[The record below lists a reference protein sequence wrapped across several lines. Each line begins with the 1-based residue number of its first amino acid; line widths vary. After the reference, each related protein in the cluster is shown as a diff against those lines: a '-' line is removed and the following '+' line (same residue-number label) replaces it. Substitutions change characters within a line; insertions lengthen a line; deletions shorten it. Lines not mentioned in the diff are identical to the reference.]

1 MNAFL
6 VDLENKP
13 GEFARVSEAIARK
26 GINITT
32 ISGATCGSSGR
43 LALTTDNDGATRTA
57 LGEAK
62 ATFTESEVTEAT
74 LRHEPGSIAKIAR
87 RLADSG
93 VNIEAIMPTG
103 MKGND
108 VTVAFVTDNPA
119 KAKSLLM
126 EATSA
131 R

>member
-93 VNIEAIMPTG
+93 VNIEAIIPTG

-119 KAKSLLM
+119 KAKSLLA

>member
-13 GEFARVSEAIARK
+13 GEFARISEAIARK
-26 GINITT
+26 GINIMT

-62 ATFTESEVTEAT
+62 ATFTESEVTEAA
-74 LRHEPGSIAKIAR
+74 LRHEPGSIAKVAR

-108 VTVAFVTDNPA
+108 ITVAFVTDNPT
-119 KAKSLLM
+119 KAKSLLA
-126 EATSA
+126 EAASA

>member
-32 ISGATCGSSGR
+32 ISGSTCGSSGR
-43 LALTTDNDGATRTA
+43 VVMTTDNDSATRTV

-62 ATFTESEVTEAT
+62 VTFTESEVTEAT
-74 LRHEPGSIAKIAR
+74 LRNEPGALAKIAR

-93 VNIEAIMPTG
+93 LNIEAIVPTG

-108 VTVAFVTDNPA
+108 VSVAFITDNPTA
-119 KAKSLLM
+119 ARSLLS

-131 R
+131 S

>member
-13 GEFARVSEAIARK
+13 GEFARVSEAIAKK
-26 GINITT
+26 GINITM

-43 LALTTDNDGATRTA
+43 LALATDNDGATRSVLA
-57 LGEAK
+57 EANC
-62 ATFTESEVTEAT
+62 TYSESEFTEST
-74 LRHEPGSIAKIAR
+74 LRNQPGALAAVAR
-87 RLADSG
+87 RLADAG
-93 VNIEAIMPTG
+93 VNIEAIVPTG

-108 VTVAFVTDNPA
+108 VTVAFITDNPA
-119 KAKSLLM
+119 KAHSLLQ

>member
-13 GEFARVSEAIARK
+13 GEFARVTEAIAKK
-26 GINITT
+26 GINITSL
-32 ISGATCGSSGR
+32 SGATCGSSGR
-43 LALTTDNDGATRTA
+43 VAIATDNDSATRTA
-57 LGEAK
+57 LAEANCTYVE
-62 ATFTESEVTEAT
+62 AESIEAT
-74 LRHEPGSIAKIAR
+74 LRNQPGALAGVAR
-87 RLADSG
+87 RLANAG

-108 VTVAFVTDNPA
+108 VTVAFITDDPTSA
-119 KAKSLLM
+119 RGLLQ
-126 EATSA
+126 EATSV

>member
-6 VDLENKP
+6 VDMENKP
-13 GEFARVSEAIARK
+13 GEFARVSEAIAMK
-26 GINITT
+26 GINITS
-32 ISGATCGSSGR
+32 ISGSTCGSSGR
-43 LALTTDNDGATRTA
+43 VALATDNDGATRTA
-57 LGEAK
+57 LSEAK
-62 ATFTESEVTEAT
+62 CTYTESELTEAS
-74 LRHEPGSIAKIAR
+74 LRNQPGSLAAVAR
-87 RLADSG
+87 RLADAG

-108 VTVAFVTDNPA
+108 VSVAFITDNPA
-119 KAKSLLM
+119 KARSLLQ

>member
-6 VDLENKP
+6 VDLDNKP
-13 GEFARVSEAIARK
+13 GEFARISEAIAKK

-32 ISGATCGSSGR
+32 ISGTTCGSIGR
-43 LALTTDNDGATRTA
+43 VALATDNDGATRSA
-57 LGEAK
+57 LAEANC
-62 ATFTESEVTEAT
+62 TYSESEVTEAT
-74 LRHEPGSIAKIAR
+74 LRNQPGALAAVAR
-87 RLADSG
+87 RLADAG

-108 VTVAFVTDNPA
+108 VTVAFVTDNPTTA
-119 KAKSLLM
+119 RGLLQ
-126 EATSA
+126 EASTA